1 MFCLGINAPAWLVA
15 LSEFFGRTYPT
26 AFFLALA
33 ALLTT
38 LVFHRYFRFA
48 IAVNIA
54 ALLLLL
60 GPVAFLC
67 LQLVP
72 LIADFDSGS
81 GDAVLT
87 FLITVVFPVSLP
99 VSAILLARRWRRTVA

>member
-1 MFCLGINAPAWLVA
+1 MLCLGMNPPAWLVA
-15 LSEFFGRTYPT
+15 LSEFFDRTYPT
-26 AFFLALA
+26 AFFVALG

-38 LVFHRYFRFA
+38 LVFHRYFRFV

-72 LIADFDSGS
+72 LVADFDSES
-81 GDAVLT
+81 GAAALA
-87 FLITVVFPVSLP
+87 FLIMVVFPGSLP
-99 VSAILLARRWRRTVA
+99 VSAIHL